1 MKLLPLG
8 EEGSEDHQHQ
18 HGHEHTAAHPAGE
31 EAASGGGGWGEAAG
45 TVWEGVAGGGK
56 GKASLSL
63 VVKACSSPPRHTC
76 GRMRSSVFVAV
87 LVLVVLAA
95 LLTQG
100 QELHVPEREGAVAT
114 LAARILK
121 VVHGPQEAA
130 AGLPHKRNSEL
141 INSLLGLSPLMN
153 EAGRR

>member
-1 MKLLPLG
+1 
-8 EEGSEDHQHQ
+8 
-18 HGHEHTAAHPAGE
+18 
-31 EAASGGGGWGEAAG
+31 
-45 TVWEGVAGGGK
+45 
-56 GKASLSL
+56 
-63 VVKACSSPPRHTC
+63 
-76 GRMRSSVFVAV
+76 MRSGVFVAV

-95 LLTQG
+95 FLTQG
-100 QELHVPEREGAVAT
+100 QELHVPEREAVAT

>member
-1 MKLLPLG
+1 
-8 EEGSEDHQHQ
+8 
-18 HGHEHTAAHPAGE
+18 
-31 EAASGGGGWGEAAG
+31 
-45 TVWEGVAGGGK
+45 
-56 GKASLSL
+56 
-63 VVKACSSPPRHTC
+63 
-76 GRMRSSVFVAV
+76 MRSCVFVAV

-100 QELHVPEREGAVAT
+100 QELHVPEREVTLHPTPTQAVAT

-121 VVHGPQEAA
+121 VVHAPQEAA

-141 INSLLGLSPLMN
+141 INSLLGLSALMN

>member
-1 MKLLPLG
+1 
-8 EEGSEDHQHQ
+8 
-18 HGHEHTAAHPAGE
+18 
-31 EAASGGGGWGEAAG
+31 
-45 TVWEGVAGGGK
+45 
-56 GKASLSL
+56 
-63 VVKACSSPPRHTC
+63 
-76 GRMRSSVFVAV
+76 MRSGVFMAV

-100 QELHVPEREGAVAT
+100 QQLHVPEREAVAT

-121 VVHGPQEAA
+121 VVHAQQDAA

-141 INSLLGLSPLMN
+141 INSLLGISALMN

>member
-1 MKLLPLG
+1 
-8 EEGSEDHQHQ
+8 
-18 HGHEHTAAHPAGE
+18 
-31 EAASGGGGWGEAAG
+31 
-45 TVWEGVAGGGK
+45 
-56 GKASLSL
+56 
-63 VVKACSSPPRHTC
+63 
-76 GRMRSSVFVAV
+76 MRSGVFVAV

-100 QELHVPEREGAVAT
+100 QELHVPELYSPPHATQAVAT